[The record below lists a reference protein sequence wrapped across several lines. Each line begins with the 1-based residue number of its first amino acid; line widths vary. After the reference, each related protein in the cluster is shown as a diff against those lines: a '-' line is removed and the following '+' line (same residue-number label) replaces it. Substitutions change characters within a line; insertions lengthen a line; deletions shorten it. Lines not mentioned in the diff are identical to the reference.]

1 MSLTLILAVTW
12 TLLNQILHGEA
23 GGFTACSLCHVSLG
37 FLGQH
42 PAVVRDAFRTLL
54 VQLYPG
60 PFFGRFPD
68 LSRCAA
74 IAEWHGVCRGLRDDF
89 AQRFGG
95 GTLCPGIPV
104 GCGFLGSGRWD
115 FGGKGCRNSWI
126 IIDAMDPWYTIH
138 YTIYMDPW
146 HQWWSTI

>member
-54 VQLYPG
+54 GQLYPG

-68 LSRCAA
+68 LSWCPA
-74 IAEWHGVCRGLRDDF
+74 IAERHGVCRGLRDDF

-115 FGGKGCRNSWI
+115 FWGKRVQKF
-126 IIDAMDPWYTIH
+126 MDHHWCHGSMMYYTLYTIH
-138 YTIYMDPW
+138 YMTIC
-146 HQWWSTI
+146 QK